1 LHLFTIAVRKT
12 IWKILPILVFFVLWE
27 FIARIDRFSTSM
39 IFPPFSTVILEIVE
53 LFKSGVLFNNLADTL
68 FRVLTGLCVGT
79 IAGIITG
86 IAMGWRKVVGHS
98 LSPVISILYPIPAL
112 GWLPLMMLW
121 IGINEMLP
129 IMVIT
134 ISAFFPVCYNTASGV
149 RDVDRT
155 IVKAAHMLGASEKRI
170 LFEVILPNAAP
181 QVFAGLR
188 LSSGMAWRTV
198 LAAEMVAI
206 PTGIGALIM
215 KGESLVRVDI
225 ILSCLFILSILCLIF
240 EKILEALEKKWV
252 GKWRNCAGN

>member
-1 LHLFTIAVRKT
+1 
-12 IWKILPILVFFVLWE
+12 
-27 FIARIDRFSTSM
+27 M
-39 IFPPFSTVILEIVE
+39 IFPPFSTVILEITALV
-53 LFKSGVLFNNLADTL
+53 KNGVLFENLADTL
-68 FRVLTGLCVGT
+68 LRVVAGLCAGT
-79 IAGIITG
+79 AAGIIVG

-98 LSPVISILYPIPAL
+98 LSPVISLLYPIPAL

-134 ISAFFPVCYNTASGV
+134 VSAFFPVCYNTASGV
-149 RDVDRT
+149 RSVDQMM
-155 IVKAAHMLGASEKRI
+155 VKAAHLLGASEKRI

-181 QVFAGLR
+181 QIFAGLR

-215 KGESLVRVDI
+215 KAESLVRVDI
-225 ILSCLFILSILCLIF
+225 ILSCLFVLSILCLIF
-240 EKILEALEKKWV
+240 EKLLDAVEKNWL
-252 GKWRNCAGN
+252 GRWSNHA